1 MARLGVNIKPIAQLR
16 QLANDIEPDPVTA
29 AVYAE
34 LGGADGIVC
43 PVKEEFQPVTERDVQ
58 LLKEIVK
65 THFTLQSKYDDPELR
80 PVLAL
85 KISPDM
91 VMLIPGKKP
100 GTTEGGGLDVLG
112 HGQKLQ
118 RIIQEL
124 HARDIVVSL
133 LVDPNVHQVKA
144 AAKIRADY
152 IELHMGQYVLAQDL
166 NERSDQLEN
175 IVSVALAA
183 SKLELGVA
191 AGQGINYHNV
201 SEISGIQ
208 YVEEINIGRA
218 IAAKALWMGIENAV
232 RDMIALVR

>member
-65 THFTLQSKYDDPELR
+65 THFTLQIPPTEKMIT
-80 PVLAL
+80 LAL

-175 IVSVALAA
+175 IASVALAA

>member
-65 THFTLQSKYDDPELR
+65 THFTLQIPPTEKMIT
-80 PVLAL
+80 LAL

-152 IELHMGQYVLAQDL
+152 IELHM
-166 NERSDQLEN
+166 
-175 IVSVALAA
+175 
-183 SKLELGVA
+183 
-191 AGQGINYHNV
+191 
-201 SEISGIQ
+201 
-208 YVEEINIGRA
+208 
-218 IAAKALWMGIENAV
+218 
-232 RDMIALVR
+232 